1 MFLKKDTFTFND
13 ESLTLS
19 ELSALQRIEFLDYLA
34 KEEKAAKSSGDEM
47 DEQQMTARLVGMSIR
62 AGAWLVA
69 QSLWHSDP
77 AGPDASEL
85 HQQVLSTWPADAIG
99 QAEMMVKTL
108 SGMLPPVAEDSG
120 GETEEEEGTEAE
132 QLSAEKPSPV
142 S

>member
-1 MFLKKDTFTFND
+1 MFLKKDTFTFNN

-19 ELSALQRIEFLDYLA
+19 ELSALQRIEFLDYLS
-34 KEEKAAKSSGDEM
+34 KEEKAAKSPGDEL

-69 QSLWHSDP
+69 QSLWQSDP
-77 AGPDASEL
+77 SGPDAGKL
-85 HQQVLSTWPADAIG
+85 HQQVLSTWPVDAIG
-99 QAEMMVKTL
+99 KAEMMVKTL

-120 GETEEEEGTEAE
+120 GVTEEEGTEAE
-132 QLSAEKPSPV
+132 PVSAEKPSPV